1 MSVIR
6 RNPNFSAGI
15 SQFLLDQ
22 IVKGK
27 AGEDVKRHY
36 EAGNIEFIDMSF
48 KVRYKLGAMAASANA
63 TVNIIDTTLARTEG
77 RTDLHQGIL
86 PGKMPFAIGAIR
98 LAYAETAGL
107 PETGVYKSRK
117 YAFNITPAAGE
128 QPLLVPY
135 LLQNS
140 RFELWQGSRRLL
152 NEQVETFFADT
163 NQITEAGHLLDALT
177 LDNPKLLM
185 PDEALSG
192 IIIPPLTGAS
202 LVADSCI
209 ELKVIGTAAQLRKT
223 SAV

>member
-6 RNPNFSAGI
+6 RNPNFTSGV

-27 AGEDVKRHY
+27 AGDDVKKQF

-48 KVRYKLGAMAASANA
+48 KVRYKLGAMAASSNA
-63 TVNIIDTTLARTEG
+63 TVNIIDTTLAKTEG

-86 PGKMPFAIGAIR
+86 PAKMAFAIGAVR
-98 LAYAETAGL
+98 LAYAETAGQ
-107 PETGVYKSRK
+107 PETAAYKSRK
-117 YAFNITPAAGE
+117 YGFNITSAATE
-128 QPLLVPY
+128 QPLAVPY
-135 LLQNS
+135 LLLNS
-140 RFELWQGSRRLL
+140 RFEFWQGSRRLL
-152 NEQVETFFADT
+152 NEQVESFFADT
-163 NQITEAGHLLDALT
+163 SQITEGGHLLDALT